1 MGRVEVSL
9 PASSTAETALSPGI
23 EILRSLL
30 GIVRPTDPAAIHR
43 ARTATRRLRSNVRAL
58 EGVIETPDGLRA
70 DLAWVG
76 ESLGAVR
83 DADVLAA
90 RLSDMVGAA
99 PDVVGL
105 GGRVVVAAVLE
116 QRRTATE
123 RVRRDL
129 SSVRFG
135 NLIHEL
141 DLLAKEASSA
151 SGMVE
156 AADVMRPRWRAL
168 RESVRALGTPSSDAE
183 LHQVRIET
191 KRARY
196 AAEIFQQVGGARCR
210 RFLRRATT
218 MQDVLGTQH
227 DASRACAWLL
237 DQEIDDPAVARST
250 GWLAAG
256 AAADRDALR
265 EAWREPWR
273 SLGRRKARFW

>member
-1 MGRVEVSL
+1 VTRLEVSL
-9 PASSTAETALSPGI
+9 PAASAVEMALSPGM
-23 EILRSLL
+23 ETLRSLL
-30 GIVRPTDPAAIHR
+30 GTDTPTDPAAIHR

-58 EGVIETPDGLRA
+58 EAVIETPDGLRA

-83 DADVLAA
+83 DADVLAD
-90 RLSDMVGAA
+90 RLSDMVEAA
-99 PDVVGL
+99 PEVVGA
-105 GGRVVVAAVLE
+105 GGLVVVAAVRE
-116 QRRTATE
+116 QRRTASE

-129 SSVRFG
+129 SGVRFG

-141 DLLAKEASSA
+141 DVLAKEASSA

-168 RESVRALGTPSSDAE
+168 REAVRSLGTPSSDAE
-183 LHQVRIET
+183 LHQVRIAT

-196 AAEIFQQVGGARCR
+196 AAEIFQQVGGAPCR
-210 RFLRRATT
+210 RFLRRATA
-218 MQDVLGTQH
+218 MQDVLGAQH

-237 DQEIDDPAVARST
+237 DQKIDDPAVARST

-265 EAWREPWR
+265 DTWREPWR